1 MPLGVMEYWS
11 TGVLLRRTR
20 GRRFKYGFL
29 MLTVEFSTLHYSITP
44 LSQIRLHIEAVNGK
58 PHLGNGTTRVNKVGA
73 VHGE

>member
-1 MPLGVMEYWS
+1 
-11 TGVLLRRTR
+11 
-20 GRRFKYGFL
+20 